1 MEVAMAETPTL
12 PWSAFFD
19 PDHTALARKRRTTE
33 DELDGDDD
41 DDARHGMKFAN
52 ELRHRDAW
60 YKKRLND
67 GDVSKS
73 RDMLPVSK
81 SWVVDQV
88 LPFLD
93 ESAAER
99 IKRGQSERVIVKDC
113 ELDTFHVLYLKK
125 QKTGRFV
132 FVGRWRDDF
141 VIRRNLKEG
150 DNIGLCWQQEESMF
164 SFTAFYRK

>member
-12 PWSAFFD
+12 PWSAFFG
-19 PDHTALARKRRTTE
+19 TAAARNRRTTE
-33 DELDGDDD
+33 DELDDD
-41 DDARHGMKFAN
+41 GNGKKFAN

-60 YKKRLND
+60 YKKNLND
-67 GDVSKS
+67 EDVSKS
-73 RDMLPVSK
+73 RDILSVSK
-81 SWVVDQV
+81 RWVVEQV
-88 LPFLD
+88 LPFLA

-132 FVGRWRDDF
+132 FVGR
-141 VIRRNLKEG
+141 
-150 DNIGLCWQQEESMF
+150 
-164 SFTAFYRK
+164 